1 MVRACQERALS
12 CIAAAIRPLSMMKP
26 DRERPCRIG
35 TRGSPLA
42 LAQATEVRNLLT
54 AAHGLDPESFEIV
67 VIRTTGDR
75 VSNQPLRDFGGKG
88 LFTKEIEEALL
99 EGRIDCAVH
108 SMKDVPVV
116 QPDGLVID
124 ACVRG
129 EDVRDAFV
137 SLSGGT
143 LAEMPEGS
151 TLGTSSLRR
160 RAQAL
165 RRRPDLNVVE
175 FRGNVQTRI
184 RKLESGVATG
194 TLLAM
199 AGLRRLGLAGSARV
213 VPMDVHDMLPA
224 VGQGIIGIE
233 RREDDRVVAQL
244 VDAVRHAETEARMQA
259 ERAFLARLDATCR
272 TPVAGYGEVRDGRL
286 QLTGEILRTDG
297 SEVHAGTRAGP
308 VEDGHALGRDLA
320 EALLAEA
327 GPGFLAP

>member
-1 MVRACQERALS
+1 
-12 CIAAAIRPLSMMKP
+12 MMMP

-35 TRGSPLA
+35 TRGTPLA
-42 LAQATEVRNLLT
+42 LAQANEVRKLLT
-54 AAHGLDPESFEIV
+54 TALSLEPDAFEIV

-75 VSNQPLRDFGGKG
+75 VIDQPLRAFGGKG

-99 EGRIDCAVH
+99 DGRVDCAVH

-116 QPDGLVID
+116 QPEGLVID
-124 ACVRG
+124 ACLQS

-137 SLSGGT
+137 SLSGCALGD
-143 LAEMPEGS
+143 MPEGS

-175 FRGNVQTRI
+175 FRGNVQTRL
-184 RKLESGVATG
+184 RKLESGVAHG

-213 VPMDVHDMLPA
+213 APMDVHDMLPA
-224 VGQGIIGIE
+224 VGQGIICVE
-233 RREDDRVVAQL
+233 RREGDSDVAQL
-244 VDAVRHAETEARMQA
+244 IDAVRHSDTEARMQA
-259 ERAFLARLDATCR
+259 ERAFLARLDGSCR
-272 TPVAGYGEVRDGRL
+272 TPIAGYGEVRDGRL
-286 QLTGEILRTDG
+286 RLTGEILRPDG
-297 SEVHAGTRAGP
+297 SEAHAGTRTGP
-308 VEDGHALGRDLA
+308 VEDGPALGRDLA
-320 EALLAEA
+320 EALLVEA

>member
-1 MVRACQERALS
+1 
-12 CIAAAIRPLSMMKP
+12 MKMP
-26 DRERPCRIG
+26 DRDRPCRIG

-42 LAQATEVRNLLT
+42 LAQANEVRSLLVT
-54 AAHGLDPESFEIV
+54 TLDIDPEAFKIV

-75 VSNQPLRDFGGKG
+75 VTDRPLREFGGKG

-108 SMKDVPVV
+108 SMKDVPIV
-116 QPDGLVID
+116 QPEGLVVD
-124 ACVRG
+124 ACLQS

-137 SLSGGT
+137 SRSGGA
-143 LAEMPEGS
+143 LFDMPEGA

-175 FRGNVQTRI
+175 FRGNVQTRLQ
-184 RKLESGVATG
+184 KLDAGVADG

-199 AGLRRLGLAGSARV
+199 AGLRRLGMAGSVQA
-213 VPMDVHDMLPA
+213 VPMDVNDMLPA
-224 VGQGIIGIE
+224 VCQGIIGLE
-233 RREDDRVVAQL
+233 RREGDCNVAQL
-244 VDAVRHAETEARMQA
+244 MDAVRHQVTEARMRA
-259 ERAFLARLDATCR
+259 ERAFLARLDGSCR
-272 TPVAGYGEVRDGRL
+272 TPIAGYGEVRDGSLR
-286 QLTGEILRTDG
+286 LTGEILRTDG
-297 SEVHAGTRAGP
+297 SEAHAGTRAGP
-308 VEDGHALGRDLA
+308 VEDGPALGRDLA

>member
-1 MVRACQERALS
+1 
-12 CIAAAIRPLSMMKP
+12 MMMP

-35 TRGSPLA
+35 TRGTPLA
-42 LAQATEVRNLLT
+42 LAQAKEVRNLLAT
-54 AAHGLDPESFEIV
+54 TPGLEPEAFEIV

-75 VSNQPLRDFGGKG
+75 VTDRPLREFGGKG

-99 EGRIDCAVH
+99 EGRVDCAVH
-108 SMKDVPVV
+108 SMKDVPVI
-116 QPDGLVID
+116 QPEGLVID
-124 ACVRG
+124 ACLRS

-137 SLSGGT
+137 SLSGGA
-143 LAEMPEGS
+143 LLDMPEGS

-175 FRGNVQTRI
+175 FRGNVQTRL
-184 RKLESGVATG
+184 RKLEIGVANG

-224 VGQGIIGIE
+224 VGQGIICIE
-233 RREDDRVVAQL
+233 RREDDRDVAQL
-244 VDAVRHAETEARMQA
+244 IDAVRHPETEARMRS
-259 ERAFLARLDATCR
+259 ERAFLARLDGSCQ
-272 TPVAGYGEVRDGRL
+272 TPIAGYGEVRDGRL
-286 QLTGEILRTDG
+286 RLTGEILRPDG
-297 SEVHAGTRAGP
+297 GEAFAGTRTGP
-308 VEDGHALGRDLA
+308 VEDGPALGRDLA

>member
-1 MVRACQERALS
+1 MK
-12 CIAAAIRPLSMMKP
+12 KP

-42 LAQATEVRNLLT
+42 LAQANEVRNHLA

-75 VSNQPLRDFGGKG
+75 VSDQPLRDFGGKG

-99 EGRIDCAVH
+99 EGRIDCAAH

-116 QPDGLVID
+116 QPEGLVID
-124 ACVRG
+124 ACLRS

-143 LAEMPEGS
+143 LLEMPEGS
-151 TLGTSSLRR
+151 TLGTSSIRR

-165 RRRPDLNVVE
+165 RCRPDLNVVE
-175 FRGNVQTRI
+175 FRGNVQTRL
-184 RKLESGVATG
+184 RKLESGVAKG

-213 VPMDVHDMLPA
+213 VPLDVNDMLPA
-224 VGQGIIGIE
+224 VGQGIIGLE
-233 RREDDRVVAQL
+233 RREDDRDVAQL
-244 VDAVRHAETEARMQA
+244 IDAVRHAETEARMQA
-259 ERAFLARLDATCR
+259 ERAFLARLDGSCR
-272 TPVAGYGEVRDGRL
+272 TPIAGYGEVRDGRL
-286 QLTGEILRTDG
+286 RLTGEILRIDG
-297 SEVHAGTRAGP
+297 SEAHAGTREGP
-308 VEDGHALGRDLA
+308 VEDGPALGRDLA
-320 EALLAEA
+320 EALLVEA

>member
-12 CIAAAIRPLSMMKP
+12 CIAVAIRPLSMMKP

-42 LAQATEVRNLLT
+42 LAQATEVRSLLT

-184 RKLESGVATG
+184 RKLENGVATG

-213 VPMDVHDMLPA
+213 VPIDVHDMLPA

-233 RREDDRVVAQL
+233 RREDDCDVARL
-244 VDAVRHAETEARMQA
+244 VDAVRHAETEARMKA

-286 QLTGEILRTDG
+286 QLTGEILQTDG

-308 VEDGHALGRDLA
+308 VEDGHALGRELA

-327 GPGFLAP
+327 GPGFLAR

>member
-1 MVRACQERALS
+1 
-12 CIAAAIRPLSMMKP
+12 MKMP
-26 DRERPCRIG
+26 DRDRPFRIG

-42 LAQATEVRNLLT
+42 LAQANEVRSLLAT
-54 AAHGLDPESFEIV
+54 TLDIDPEAFKIV

-75 VSNQPLRDFGGKG
+75 VTDRPLREFGGKG

-108 SMKDVPVV
+108 SMKDVPIN
-116 QPDGLVID
+116 QPEGLVVD
-124 ACVRG
+124 ACLQS

-137 SLSGGT
+137 SLTGGT
-143 LAEMPEGS
+143 LVDMPEGA

-175 FRGNVQTRI
+175 FRGNVQTRLK
-184 RKLESGVATG
+184 KLDAGVADG

-199 AGLRRLGLAGSARV
+199 AGLRRLGMEGSVQA

-224 VGQGIIGIE
+224 VCQGIICIE
-233 RREDDRVVAQL
+233 RREGDCSVAQL
-244 VDAVRHAETEARMQA
+244 MDAVRHPDTEARMRA
-259 ERAFLARLDATCR
+259 ERAFLARLDGSCR
-272 TPVAGYGEVRDGRL
+272 TPIAGYGEVRDGSLR
-286 QLTGEILRTDG
+286 LTGEILRTDG
-297 SEVHAGTRAGP
+297 SEAHAGTRAGP
-308 VEDGHALGRDLA
+308 VEDGPALGRDLA